1 MLGAIADDVTGAV
14 DLASNLVSRGHRV
27 QLRFGAPR
35 TRIDAGDADAVVVAL
50 PTRTAPVADA
60 VALSVAALDAL
71 TDAGADRIYVKYCS
85 TFDSTPAGN
94 IGPVCDAVLD
104 RLGASFTVVVPSFP
118 ANGRTVFQGHLFVGD
133 VLLSESSLA
142 THPLTPMTDANIVR
156 VLQRQTPAAVGH
168 VPWQIVAGGSGA
180 VREALAALAGRGI
193 RYAVVD
199 AISDDD
205 LSIVADA
212 SSDLAV
218 ITGGSGLALG
228 LPVRPGEAAAAAPGS
243 TLSGPRLVL
252 VGSASHATR
261 AQLAHAE
268 RAGVP
273 VVRLPIDDPR
283 SGVDAA
289 LARLS
294 EEATADPDAIVAV
307 TPEASEAPVDATTR
321 AGAER
326 AAALERAFGL
336 LARRF
341 VDAGGR
347 RLLVAG
353 GETSGAVVA
362 ALGVDE
368 LRLGEVIDPGV
379 AWTYAE
385 AESAA
390 DGTGGTGD
398 AGGAGVPVALA
409 LKSGNF
415 GGEAIFTDAW
425 ELLR

>member
-14 DLASNLVSRGHRV
+14 DLASNLVSRGYRV
-27 QLRFGAPR
+27 RLRFGAPR
-35 TRIDAGDADAVVVAL
+35 TRVDAGDADAVVVAL

-60 VALSVAALDAL
+60 VALSAAALDAL
-71 TDAGADRIYVKYCS
+71 TEAGADRIYVKYCS

-104 RLGASFTVVVPSFP
+104 RVGASFTVVVPSFP
-118 ANGRTVFQGHLFVGD
+118 ANGRTVFQGHLFVGE

-142 THPLTPMTDANIVR
+142 THPLTPMTDPNIVR
-156 VLQRQTPAAVGH
+156 VLQRQTRAAVGL
-168 VPWQIVAGGSGA
+168 VPWQTVAQGSRA
-180 VREALAALAGRGI
+180 VRAAFATLAHRGT

-205 LSIVADA
+205 LATVAEA

-228 LPVRPGEAAAAAPGS
+228 LPALPGAAAAAAPEAA
-243 TLSGPRLVL
+243 LAGPRLVL
-252 VGSASHATR
+252 VGSASQATR

-268 RAGVP
+268 RSGVP
-273 VVRLPIDDPR
+273 VVRLPLDDPG

-294 EEATADPDAIVAV
+294 EQAAADPDALVAV
-307 TPEASEAPVDATTR
+307 APEASDAPVEATTR

-341 VDAGGR
+341 VEAGGR

-362 ALGVDE
+362 ALGIDE

-385 AESAA
+385 AGSPA
-390 DGTGGTGD
+390 GD
-398 AGGAGVPVALA
+398 ARAPVALA

-415 GGEAIFTDAW
+415 GGERIFTDAW

>member
-14 DLASNLVSRGHRV
+14 DLASNLVSRGYRMR
-27 QLRFGAPR
+27 LRFGAPR
-35 TRIDAGDADAVVVAL
+35 TPVDAGDADGVVIAL

-142 THPLTPMTDANIVR
+142 THPLTPMTDPNIVR

-168 VPWQIVAGGSGA
+168 VPWETVARGSGA

-205 LSIVADA
+205 LAIVADA

-228 LPVRPGEAAAAAPGS
+228 LPVRPGTGAASAPAA
-243 TLSGPRLVL
+243 TLAGPRLVL
-252 VGSASHATR
+252 VGSASQATR
-261 AQLAHAE
+261 GQLAHAQQ
-268 RAGVP
+268 AGVP
-273 VVRLPIDDPR
+273 VARLPIDDP
-283 SGVDAA
+283 SSAVDAA
-289 LARLS
+289 LALVS
-294 EEATADPDAIVAV
+294 EKAAADPDAIVAV
-307 TPEASEAPVDATTR
+307 APEASDGPVDATTHE
-321 AGAER
+321 GAER

-341 VDAGGR
+341 VEAGGR

-368 LRLGEVIDPGV
+368 LHLGEVIDPGV

-385 AESAA
+385 AVSPI
-390 DGTGGTGD
+390 DG
-398 AGGAGVPVALA
+398 ARVPVALA

-415 GGEAIFTDAW
+415 GGKMMFTDAW